1 MMKNI
6 LKDRRL
12 AFSKTQ
18 AQIAEE
24 AGISLR
30 AYQQFES
37 GANIPRADTANKL
50 ADLLHTSSK
59 EIWGVRK
66 AGG

>member
-1 MMKNI
+1 MNEV
-6 LKDRRL
+6 LRNRRL

-18 AQIAEE
+18 AQLAEE
-24 AGISLR
+24 TGISLR
-30 AYQQFES
+30 AYQLFES
-37 GANIPRADTANKL
+37 GKQIPRADTANKL

-66 AGG
+66 AGR